1 MRLVLCAEV
10 PSAASSVAV
19 PSDAMLPM
27 ATIKVTVAVP
37 PATVTLAG
45 ALIALEGEFKLTTA
59 FEAAGCD
66 SSTVHEAVAPDIT
79 PFGLQLRAVTVAA
92 ILRLMAIDWLEL
104 L

>member
-1 MRLVLCAEV
+1 VLCAEV

-79 PFGLQLRAVTVAA
+79 PFGLQLRPVTPGWTF
-92 ILRLMAIDWLEL
+92 ILIAMDCPEPL
-104 L
+104 